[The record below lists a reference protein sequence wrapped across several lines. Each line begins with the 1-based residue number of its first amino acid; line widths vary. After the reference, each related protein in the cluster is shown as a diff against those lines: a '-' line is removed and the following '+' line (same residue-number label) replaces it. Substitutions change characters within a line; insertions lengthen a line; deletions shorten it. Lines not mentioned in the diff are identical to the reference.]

1 MALLNFALVCY
12 ARPQDSNS
20 DRPKCDDFPGY
31 RYFAINCYANLNLKI
46 DHNLFFAKRCVSA
59 IKCLQD
65 EDFANKP
72 QDEASVIDEVF
83 LNDGRD
89 DLGIRNQDRRE

>member
-1 MALLNFALVCY
+1 MAKSTFLIVALLNFALVCY

-46 DHNLFFAKRCVSA
+46 DHNLFFCEKMRVSN
-59 IKCLQD
+59 KM
-65 EDFANKP
+65 FA
-72 QDEASVIDEVF
+72 
-83 LNDGRD
+83 
-89 DLGIRNQDRRE
+89 RRRFCQQAPR